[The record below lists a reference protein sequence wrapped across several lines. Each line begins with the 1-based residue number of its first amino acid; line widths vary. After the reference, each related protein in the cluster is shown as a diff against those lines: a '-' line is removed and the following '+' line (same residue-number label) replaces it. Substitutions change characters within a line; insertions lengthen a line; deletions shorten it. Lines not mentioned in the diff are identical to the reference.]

1 MEKLALLNIEAF
13 KIFDNGTETLS
24 YGCDQQWFSTERQ
37 RSSGCGPSVA
47 SSILLYLNRSR
58 QPNEE
63 TPCCKNRC
71 TAFMEEVWEHVTPQE
86 RGIPSTAM
94 FCECLQAYA
103 YSRKINITIRSL
115 DIVEEKAIRLTLS
128 EVLAFLESSLTND
141 TPIAFLN
148 LCNGSE
154 AILDRW
160 HWVTIISMERNPLT
174 DNVTIE
180 FLDEGI
186 IKKIDVTQWY
196 ATTTLGGGFVSFTV
210 H

>member
-71 TAFMEEVWEHVTPQE
+71 TAFMEEVWEHVTP
-86 RGIPSTAM
+86 
-94 FCECLQAYA
+94 
-103 YSRKINITIRSL
+103 
-115 DIVEEKAIRLTLS
+115 
-128 EVLAFLESSLTND
+128 
-141 TPIAFLN
+141 
-148 LCNGSE
+148 
-154 AILDRW
+154 
-160 HWVTIISMERNPLT
+160 
-174 DNVTIE
+174 
-180 FLDEGI
+180 
-186 IKKIDVTQWY
+186 
-196 ATTTLGGGFVSFTV
+196 
-210 H
+210 

>member
-13 KIFDNGTETLS
+13 RIFDNGTDTLS

-47 SSILLYLNRSR
+47 SSILLYLSRSR
-58 QPNEE
+58 QPDEPPPN
-63 TPCCKNRC
+63 CKNRC

-86 RGIPSTAM
+86 RGIPTTAM

-103 YSRKINITIRSL
+103 DSREMNIAIISL
-115 DIVEEKAIRLTLS
+115 DIVEEKTLRPALS
-128 EVLAFLESSLTND
+128 EVLAFLESSLAND

-154 AILDRW
+154 ENLDRW
-160 HWVTIISMERNPLT
+160 HWVTIISMERNLLT
-174 DNVTIE
+174 GNVTIE

-186 IKKIDVTQWY
+186 IKNIDVTQWY